1 MRSSVS
7 GPATSRAATADRKQ
21 EPNDIDSPSGNKPSN
36 QTCPDHNTQLSHV
49 LLHVVRTADNYV
61 IEKL

>member
-36 QTCPDHNTQLSHV
+36 RTCPDHNTESNHV
-49 LLHVVRTADNYV
+49 LLYVVRTVDNYV
-61 IEKL
+61 IAKL